1 MASQFGHLAVVQL
14 LPRDMLM
21 SASVKRCE
29 LSLCIVYVSC
39 AGYDH
44 VQYSVCGC
52 PLVVMV
58 CFVQSLKE
66 IDLGMCSNTLLLNV
80 NHNVELHVCY

>member
-1 MASQFGHLAVVQL
+1 
-14 LPRDMLM
+14 M

-44 VQYSVCGC
+44 VQYSVCGRL
-52 PLVVMV
+52 LVVMV
-58 CFVQSLKE
+58 CFVQSAKE
-66 IDLGMCSNTLLLNV
+66 IDLGMCSNTLLPNV
-80 NHNVELHVCY
+80 YLIVELSVCY